1 MANKQPKIHS
11 FGYDSFIGREIFKD
25 RHESFVSLDFSD
37 LSAVSC
43 SSLDFM
49 LYYLCDQVK
58 KGKKVLLCKSPG
70 EKGPTKHASPTGEYI
85 IAGRKYEPLKPEQMN
100 YFRKMY
106 RLETEMKRFP
116 DPFNA

>member
-1 MANKQPKIHS
+1 MANKKSKINS
-11 FGYDSFIGREIFKD
+11 FGYDTFIGREIFKD

-37 LSAVSC
+37 LSSVSC

-70 EKGPTKHASPTGEYI
+70 EKGPTKHTSPTGDYI
-85 IAGRKYEPLKPEQMN
+85 IAGRKYEPLKPEQMDS
-100 YFRKMY
+100 FKKMY
-106 RLETEMKRFP
+106 GIEPEMKKFP
-116 DPFNA
+116 SPFKA